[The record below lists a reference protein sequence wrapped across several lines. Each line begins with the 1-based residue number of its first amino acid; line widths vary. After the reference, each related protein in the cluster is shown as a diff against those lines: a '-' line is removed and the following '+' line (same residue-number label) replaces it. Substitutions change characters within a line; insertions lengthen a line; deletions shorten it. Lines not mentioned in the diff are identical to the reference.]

1 MSFSKSPLQA
11 CQKIRRPSPLLE
23 KRILIMD
30 DQQTLIFFLCEKL
43 QHIGFQVSATSS
55 AEEGI
60 DLLHNY
66 PFCGILLDLEM
77 PEINGG
83 SMLHLLQEL
92 STRIPVII
100 MSIVPTQ
107 RTGDKAIEL
116 EAKDYLEKPISFD
129 NLAIKCTRMFA

>member
-11 CQKIRRPSPLLE
+11 CQKIRRPSPIE

-43 QHIGFQVSATSS
+43 QQIGFQVSATSS
-55 AEEGI
+55 AGEGI

-66 PFCGILLDLEM
+66 RFCGILLDLEM
-77 PEINGG
+77 PGINRG

-92 STRIPVII
+92 STTIPVMV
-100 MSIVPTQ
+100 MSSDPTQ
-107 RTGDKAIEL
+107 RTKNQAIECG
-116 EAKDYLEKPISFD
+116 AKGYLEKPIYFD
-129 NLAIKCTRMFA
+129 SLEFKCIRLFA